1 MDPDGCGGLNVEK
14 IRLLLVDDQ
23 LLFLESLQTVIKTTA
38 EDLEVVG
45 IAANGQTAIDLAL
58 ETKPD
63 IILMDVRMPDI
74 SGVECTRIIK
84 EHLPAVHIMMLTT
97 FDDDEYVLQALSL
110 GAVGYILKDVHTGY
124 LINAIRSVHKGG
136 VLIAPKVA
144 RKLVAKLNP
153 AGEGQAASARQTIL
167 ETLSS
172 REQEVLQ
179 QIAKGYSNK
188 EIAQNLFIA
197 EQTVKNY
204 VSVIY
209 SKLGVHDRTQA
220 LRLAIEAGFSI

>member
-1 MDPDGCGGLNVEK
+1 VDK

-23 LLFLESLQTVIKTTA
+23 VLFVESLQTVIKTTTD
-38 EDLEVVG
+38 DLEVVG
-45 IAANGQTAIDLAL
+45 IAANGNTAIKLAL
-58 ETKPD
+58 ELKPD
-63 IILMDVRMPDI
+63 IILMDVRMPDL
-74 SGVECTRIIK
+74 SGVECTRVIK
-84 EHLPAVHIMMLTT
+84 KSLPNVHIMMLTT

-124 LINAIRSVHKGG
+124 LINAIRSVHRGG
-136 VLIAPKVA
+136 VLIDPKVA
-144 RKLVAKLNP
+144 RRLVDKLNP
-153 AGEGQAASARQTIL
+153 PADGEAASTRQTIL
-167 ETLSS
+167 ESLSK

-179 QIAKGYSNK
+179 QIAEGYSNK

-209 SKLGVHDRTQA
+209 SKLGVHDRAQA
-220 LRLAIEAGFSI
+220 LRLAIEAGFSIQRKA

>member
-1 MDPDGCGGLNVEK
+1 MDR

-23 LLFLESLQTVIKTTA
+23 VLFVESLQTVIKTTT
-38 EDLEVVG
+38 DDMEVIG
-45 IAANGQTAIDLAL
+45 IAANGSTAIKMAVEL
-58 ETKPD
+58 KPD
-63 IILMDVRMPDI
+63 IILMDVRMPDL

-84 EHLPAVHIMMLTT
+84 ESLPNVHIMMLTT

-110 GAVGYILKDVHTGY
+110 GAVGYILKDVHTSY

-144 RKLVAKLNP
+144 RKLVDKLNP
-153 AGEGQAASARQTIL
+153 PAEEAASTRQTIL
-167 ETLSS
+167 QSLSK

-179 QIAKGYSNK
+179 QIAEGYPNK

-209 SKLGVHDRTQA
+209 SKLGVHDRAQA
-220 LRLAIEAGFSI
+220 LRLAIDAGFSIQKKA